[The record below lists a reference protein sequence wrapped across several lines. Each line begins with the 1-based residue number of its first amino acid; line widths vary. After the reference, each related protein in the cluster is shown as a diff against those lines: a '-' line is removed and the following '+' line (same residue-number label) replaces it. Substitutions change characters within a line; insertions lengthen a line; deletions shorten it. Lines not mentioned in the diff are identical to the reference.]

1 MANQDSGSHSQD
13 NLPQQGAT
21 LFRPVSD
28 RRLDSFE
35 NVMLGLL
42 ESSIE
47 NQRILQNQQLI
58 IQNLVEKSNSQSNAQ
73 NGAKE
78 PQSQPS
84 Q

>member
-1 MANQDSGSHSQD
+1 MADQDSGSHSQD

-28 RRLDSFE
+28 RRLESFE

-42 ESSIE
+42 ESNIE
-47 NQRILQNQQLI
+47 NQKILQNQQLI
-58 IQNLVEKSNSQSNAQ
+58 IQKLVEKSNDQSIAQ
-73 NGAKE
+73 NGTKE
-78 PQSQPS
+78 PHSQPK